1 MKQGTISSVAA
12 KFHAQ
17 YLTEISC
24 RQGRQGRREL
34 GNYHTHSKSLKG
46 KIETYLKE
54 YKHRMG
60 ILQET
65 PRAAEDQEQQVIG
78 LFLSYD
84 ALASF
89 NL

>member
-1 MKQGTISSVAA
+1 
-12 KFHAQ
+12 
-17 YLTEISC
+17 
-24 RQGRQGRREL
+24 
-34 GNYHTHSKSLKG
+34 
-46 KIETYLKE
+46 
-54 YKHRMG
+54 MG